1 MPELPVKESRLPE
14 LHLPEIDRDDIARSL
29 SEIRL
34 PDVDLSKLERP
45 KVVLP
50 KAVSNFE
57 WPRFDISAADIRKAL
72 ASVAVAAHL
81 RPRPRQSR
89 WPFAVGGL
97 LVAGVATWAV
107 LSNEA
112 HRARLANGAN
122 AVRDRIASMRSN
134 DRDQLEI
141 DPDEAIAF
149 TAAETAPIETPSYSD
164 ATMIDATGYP
174 EGLGADRDNGA
185 PAMEEAS
192 SRD

>member
-29 SEIRL
+29 SEIKM
-34 PDVDLSKLERP
+34 PDVDLSKLDRP
-45 KVVLP
+45 RIELP
-50 KAVSNFE
+50 KAISNFE
-57 WPRFDISAADIRKAL
+57 WPRFDVSAADIRKAV

-89 WPFAVGGL
+89 WPLAVGGL
-97 LVAGVATWAV
+97 FVAGVATWAI

-112 HRARLANGAN
+112 HRARLANGAS
-122 AVRDRIASMRSN
+122 AVRNRLASMRSN

-149 TAAETAPIETPSYSD
+149 TAAETAPIDAPSYTD
-164 ATMIDATGYP
+164 ATMVDATGYP
-174 EGLGADRDNGA
+174 DGLGVDRDNGA
-185 PAMEEAS
+185 PALEEAG

>member
-112 HRARLANGAN
+112 HRARLANGAS

>member
-89 WPFAVGGL
+89 WPFVVGGL
-97 LVAGVATWAV
+97 FVAGVATWAV
-107 LSNEA
+107 LSYEA